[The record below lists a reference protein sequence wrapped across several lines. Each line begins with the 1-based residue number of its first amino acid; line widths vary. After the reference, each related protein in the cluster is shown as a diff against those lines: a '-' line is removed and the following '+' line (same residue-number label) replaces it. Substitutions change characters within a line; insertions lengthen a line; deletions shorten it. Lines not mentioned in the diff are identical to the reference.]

1 VVFFFSGLSG
11 MASRVE
17 TRAAKAGKRLPQKI
31 VKVRERRPQQRSIAT
46 REKVI
51 EVAAVEFAEHG
62 FKAAS
67 TRSVAAAAGI
77 QHTLIT
83 YHFGDKEGLWRA
95 VLISLYERFDEMYLS
110 RLQGLRGVDA
120 STKLRLILEEFVRF
134 SAQNPNFHWL
144 MAHEAS
150 KGGRRLEWLV
160 DKYVKKFFTSVTD
173 LIRAAQEQGR
183 FVTGDPYHLMYVVIG
198 AVTHVFMLAA
208 EVKNISGKG
217 PTTPAYVEEHVR
229 ICLGLFFLD
238 PAVANSRPD
247 AA

>member
-1 VVFFFSGLSG
+1 
-11 MASRVE
+11 ME
-17 TRAAKAGKRLPQKI
+17 TRAGKDGKHRPQKTAT
-31 VKVRERRPQQRSIAT
+31 VRERRPQQRSLAT

-67 TRSVAAAAGI
+67 TRSVATAAGI

-95 VLISLYERFDEMYLS
+95 VLGALYQRFDEMYQS
-110 RLQGLRGVDA
+110 RLHGLRGVDA

-150 KGGRRLEWLV
+150 TGGRRLDWLV
-160 DKYVKKFFTSVTD
+160 NKYVKNFFTSATE
-173 LIRAAQEQGR
+173 LILAAQAEGR
-183 FVTGDPYHLMYVVIG
+183 FVPGDPYHLMYVIIG

-208 EVKNISGKG
+208 EVKSISGKV
-217 PTTPAYVEEHVR
+217 PTSGAYVEEHVR
-229 ICLGLFFLD
+229 ICLDLFFVAPAD
-238 PAVANSRPD
+238 PNSQPMPV
-247 AA
+247 